1 MLHHGGGIASAV
13 RRASYHAVRSDA
25 FAAFSQ
31 SIESI
36 KNGVLPEIALPPPA
50 MLRSWL
56 YWCAGHRPRWR
67 LFESCSRYGN
77 FYHRYRYLFHPY
89 LLPQRTRNESHQL
102 QQQDAVDEEEVA
114 DYYGRRPLC
123 FGSDG
128 NPVDQCLRATALRDG
143 RSFVVDSV
151 GRS

>member
-1 MLHHGGGIASAV
+1 MLHHGGGSAV
-13 RRASYHAVRSDA
+13 RMRRVHASCSDA

-36 KNGVLPEIALPPPA
+36 KNRVLPEIALPSPPL
-50 MLRSWL
+50 LRVAG
-56 YWCAGHRPRWR
+56 WCAGHRPRWR

-102 QQQDAVDEEEVA
+102 RQQDAVDEEEVA

-123 FGSDG
+123 FGFDG

>member
-1 MLHHGGGIASAV
+1 MVAAV
-13 RRASYHAVRSDA
+13 RCACVACMHHAVTHSPLFLSRS
-25 FAAFSQ
+25 SQ
-31 SIESI
+31 LKIGSYL
-36 KNGVLPEIALPPPA
+36 KIALPPPA
-50 MLRSWL
+50 MLRSC

-102 QQQDAVDEEEVA
+102 RQQDAVDEEEVA

-123 FGSDG
+123 FGFDG

>member
-1 MLHHGGGIASAV
+1 MVAAV
-13 RRASYHAVRSDA
+13 RCACVHASCSDA

-36 KNGVLPEIALPPPA
+36 KNRVLPE
-50 MLRSWL
+50 LRCRPL
-56 YWCAGHRPRWR
+56 LCYVARYWCAGHRPRWR
-67 LFESCSRYGN
+67 LFESCSRYYGN

-123 FGSDG
+123 FGFDG